1 MAKGT
6 KAAIRAAR
14 AKGVTILAWAS
25 LVVALVG
32 GTLAAG
38 MWIGDAIVAVLD
50 FIPWGWVPEVL
61 LFVGVVSVAL
71 DLFIDGV
78 PNQVAIA
85 GAILVPSIARATFG
99 KLGDTITGWTGDLV
113 GWMDK
118 PMTEWIGTDSAAG
131 LAIAAIICSILMARR
146 VIKKNRGAAAPA
158 GA

>member
-25 LVVALVG
+25 AVIALVG

-61 LFVGVVSVAL
+61 LLAGVIAIAL

-85 GAILVPSIARATFG
+85 GAILVPSVARATSG
-99 KLGDTITGWTGDLV
+99 RLGDKIGDWTGSLV
-113 GWMDK
+113 DWMDTW
-118 PMTEWIGTDSAAG
+118 MSVWVGTDSAAG
-131 LAIAAIICSILMARR
+131 LAIAAIICAVLMARR
-146 VIKKNRGAAAPA
+146 VINKNRGAAATV
-158 GA
+158 GV